1 MINND
6 TMNKAIKITETC
18 DGKQV
23 EGSCSYSERSMVVVM
38 TNPFPNISTAHASM
52 IDLTD
57 EHAEKLSKELLVKLY
72 EDCKSIL
79 DHQDEIRAALP
90 EFYRQR
96 AELKDVLDEETK
108 AKTLFAKMLHG
119 ITGRWCGIDAM
130 EAKVTGMLDEPD
142 YYQGR

>member
-1 MINND
+1 
-6 TMNKAIKITETC
+6 MNKVIKITETC

-23 EGSCSYSERSMVVVM
+23 EGACSYSERSMVVVM
-38 TNPFPNISTAHASM
+38 THPFPNISTNLASM

-57 EHAEKLSKELLVKLY
+57 EHVEKLSKELLVKLY

-90 EFYRQR
+90 EFYKRK
-96 AELKDVLDEETK
+96 AEAGKWWDAD
-108 AKTLFAKMLHG
+108 TLFAKMLHE
-119 ITGRWCGIDAM
+119 ITGRWCSIHAL
-130 EAKVTGMLDEPD
+130 EAKVTGMLEEPD